1 MKYEINYKYIEDC
14 LNETFSEYNINAVA
28 RHYDGISSVV
38 NDKSYY
44 SIYLF
49 DATRD
54 ANQVVVSK
62 KPFASIS
69 VSEGKFTF
77 YNQSM
82 LPTDEDLGLVMRE
95 VYELIDEVYPKNYW
109 KASE

>member
-1 MKYEINYKYIEDC
+1 MKMEIDYGYIADS
-14 LNETFSEYNINAVA
+14 LNETFNEYNINAVA
-28 RHYDGISSVV
+28 RHYDGISSIV

-44 SIYLF
+44 SIYMF

-77 YNQSM
+77 YKQPM